1 MRFRYILR
9 KDQEK
14 NTNKEERQI
23 SKLEEEKT
31 CFNFMIIDDILD
43 RKRKM
48 ALDLQGYN
56 KQIFLKIKKM
66 LPDLIFLEKV
76 ENKGI
81 ISVTHKE

>member
-1 MRFRYILR
+1 MLR

-14 NTNKEERQI
+14 NTNKEEKQI

-31 CFNFMIIDDILD
+31 FFNFMIIDDILD

-56 KQIFLKIKKM
+56 KQIFLKIKE
-66 LPDLIFLEKV
+66 DT
-76 ENKGI
+76 
-81 ISVTHKE
+81 S